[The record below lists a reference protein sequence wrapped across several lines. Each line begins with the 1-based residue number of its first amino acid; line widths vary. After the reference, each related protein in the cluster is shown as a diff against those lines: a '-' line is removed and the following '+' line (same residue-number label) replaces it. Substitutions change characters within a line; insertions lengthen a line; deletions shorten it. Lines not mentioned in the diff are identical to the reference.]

1 MKRIPWTILL
11 ATCAAGC
18 ATGPYR
24 EEPPWPAPTP
34 LAPVARAPERP
45 AEPTSLWIDASRLTL
60 AYEDRRARQV
70 GDLVTVIVI
79 ESSEASR
86 EASTDVSRDTSVS
99 ADISNLVGIDLNR
112 GGFEPKLG
120 ASTANSFKGSGT
132 TKRRDVLRT
141 RVAARVVQ
149 VLGDGNLILEGR
161 RQVQVNEETQYLF
174 VRGIARATDISPDNT
189 VASTDLADAQVI
201 YGGQG
206 LVASQQR
213 PGWMYRIVDAV
224 WPF

>member
-1 MKRIPWTILL
+1 MKNALWIPVL
-11 ATCAAGC
+11 AAYVAGC
-18 ATGPYR
+18 AGGPYR

-34 LAPVARAPERP
+34 LAPSARAPDRP
-45 AEPTSLWIDASRLTL
+45 VQATSLWVDASRLTL

-70 GDLVTVIVI
+70 GDLVTVIVT

-86 EASTDVSRDTSVS
+86 EATTDVSRDTSVS
-99 ADISNLVGIDLNR
+99 AEISNLAGINLNR
-112 GGFEPKLG
+112 GGLEPKLG
-120 ASTANSFKGSGT
+120 ASTGTGFKGSGST
-132 TKRRDVLRT
+132 TRKDVLRT

-149 VLGDGNLILEGR
+149 VLDDGNLILEGR
-161 RQVQVNEETQYLF
+161 RQVRVNEETQYLF

-189 VASTDLADAQVI
+189 VASTDLADAQVL
-201 YGGQG
+201 YGGHG

-213 PGWMYRIVDAV
+213 PGWMYRVVDAV